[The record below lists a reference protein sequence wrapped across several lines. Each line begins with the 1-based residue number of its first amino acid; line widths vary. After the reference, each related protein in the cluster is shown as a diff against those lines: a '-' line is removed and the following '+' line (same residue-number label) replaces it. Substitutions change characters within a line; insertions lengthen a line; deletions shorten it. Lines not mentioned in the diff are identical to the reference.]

1 MHIHPPKP
9 LHGWR
14 AFLGEVGVIVIG
26 VLIALSAEQLVDK
39 LHWHHEVHLA
49 SEALA
54 RELTVRHAAA
64 EERLRYFSC
73 IDRRLNEL
81 AGVVDAAARSGR
93 LRPLG
98 LIGRP
103 PSRDWDGQTWLSVQ
117 NSEVANHLSQEQ
129 RTAYATIYSGI
140 SDFRRMQEPE
150 WGIWTELQQLSGP
163 GRRFD
168 AEDAR
173 TLRLSIGR
181 ARLTNRVLG
190 LDSAQL
196 LRDLRNSRMALPPFG
211 SDMVGDAAAD
221 FQQPMRERTLCQPIG
236 RTVPATYGQAP
247 LSETVP
253 QMILQP
259 GDKGPPPAPPYPTL

>member
-14 AFLGEVGVIVIG
+14 EFVGEVGVIVIG
-26 VLIALSAEQLVDK
+26 VLIALSAEQVVDQ
-39 LHWHHEVHLA
+39 LHWRHETHLA

-54 RELTVRHAAA
+54 RELVVRHAAA
-64 EERLRYFSC
+64 EERLRYFNC
-73 IDRRLNEL
+73 VDRRLNEL
-81 AGVVDAAARSGR
+81 SEVVDAAARSGR
-93 LRPLG
+93 LEPLG

-103 PSRDWDGQTWLSVQ
+103 PNRDWDAQTWASVQ
-117 NSEVANHLSQEQ
+117 NSEVANHLPAEQ
-129 RTAYATIYSGI
+129 RTAYATIYSDI
-140 SDFRRMQEPE
+140 SSFNRTQEPE

-173 TLRLSIGR
+173 ALRLSIGR

-196 LRDLRNSRMALPPFG
+196 LRDLRQSRLELPLIGP
-211 SDMVGDAAAD
+211 DMVGDAAAD
-221 FQQPMRERTLCQPIG
+221 FQQPMRERTLCKPIS
-236 RTVPATYGQAP
+236 RSVPTTYGQAP

-253 QMILQP
+253 QMVLHS
-259 GDKGPPPAPPYPTL
+259 GDKGPPPAPPYPTP